1 MRTRKEKDRISAR
14 KELSWSNVGEGHQGT
29 HGPVVYQVG
38 GVSQAN
44 QKRRMRTR
52 FTSKGS

>member
-1 MRTRKEKDRISAR
+1 MRMRKEKDRISAR